1 MANFTIVKPE
11 PFVVEGVEGT
21 LYELPYLKDLSPE
34 QLAALA
40 PVAKLRE
47 SDDTTPAQLTAAV
60 RDYLLGLCPA
70 LADEPMPAIM
80 WSQLFGA
87 LGEDDE
93 AAEGE
98 S

>member
-11 PFVVEGVEGT
+11 PFVVQGVNGAI
-21 LYELPYLKDLSPE
+21 YELPYLKDLTPE
-34 QLAALA
+34 QLAELA
-40 PVAKLRE
+40 PVADLRA
-47 SDDTTPAQLTAAV
+47 DDGTTPAQLTAAV
-60 RDYLLGLCPA
+60 RDFVLKLCPEMEG
-70 LADEPMPAIM
+70 EPMTAVM

-93 AAEGE
+93 VTEGE